1 MVQSLRQGKILGCW
15 QPLAWV
21 FGILTLTSSGLA
33 LATSAQSSA
42 LPSGATTHSA
52 MHAGHAA
59 SARVTADKSQLP
71 KPKATVEQPLD
82 QIVAIVNNDIIS
94 QQQLQQEVAAARL
107 QIRQAKAAMPS
118 TQVLHKQ
125 VLEQLILKSIQL
137 QLAKR
142 ASIQVSPA
150 QVQNA
155 IQTVAKNNRMTVSQL
170 KQQLALTGMSY
181 AHYKQQIK
189 QQIKI
194 SQLQQMMVGRSVNVT
209 PQEVKIAQQQMQAL
223 QPLSYHV
230 GDILISLPEN
240 PTAQQLQAAQSK
252 ARAVLAKLKAPG
264 ADFKKVAVST
274 SAGAQVF
281 KGGDMGWLTVADM
294 PSLFVPVVT
303 KLQVGQVSAPL
314 RAPNGL
320 HLLTVFAQ
328 RAVHGHASK
337 QEIEMQL
344 RQRKFQENLALWL
357 QQLRDTAYVKVMLPG
372 YKSLSSDS

>member
-1 MVQSLRQGKILGCW
+1 
-15 QPLAWV
+15 
-21 FGILTLTSSGLA
+21 
-33 LATSAQSSA
+33 
-42 LPSGATTHSA
+42 
-52 MHAGHAA
+52 
-59 SARVTADKSQLP
+59 
-71 KPKATVEQPLD
+71 
-82 QIVAIVNNDIIS
+82 
-94 QQQLQQEVAAARL
+94 
-107 QIRQAKAAMPS
+107 
-118 TQVLHKQ
+118 
-125 VLEQLILKSIQL
+125 
-137 QLAKR
+137 
-142 ASIQVSPA
+142 
-150 QVQNA
+150 
-155 IQTVAKNNRMTVSQL
+155 
-170 KQQLALTGMSY
+170 
-181 AHYKQQIK
+181 
-189 QQIKI
+189 
-194 SQLQQMMVGRSVNVT
+194 MMVGRSINVT

-223 QPLSYHV
+223 QPMSYHV
-230 GDILISLPEN
+230 GDILIPLPEN

-320 HLLTVFAQ
+320 HLLTVFAR
-328 RAVHGHASK
+328 RAVHGHTSK